1 MKTKHLALTALALSC
16 LVACTSLPEQPP
28 ATVTEPGIIK
38 VYNKALAG
46 DAVALYQIGGFYSGG
61 THGFPKDNT
70 KAANCYQIAANK
82 GHIDSMVVIATAYEY
97 GLGRKQ
103 SIKLARKYY
112 EKAAAKG
119 ASHAQ
124 YALKRLNK
132 TYGAA
137 SSADSLFV
145 GGTNE
150 GRQLF
155 NEINNLD
162 W

>member
-1 MKTKHLALTALALSC
+1 MKIKHLAFTALALC
-16 LVACTSLPEQPP
+16 CFAACTSLPEQPP
-28 ATVTEPGIIK
+28 ATVTDPGIIE

-46 DAVALYQIGGFYSGG
+46 DAKSLYRIGMRYSNGSY
-61 THGFPKDNT
+61 GFPKDST
-70 KAANCYQIAANK
+70 TAANCFQLAANK
-82 GHIDSMVVIATAYEY
+82 GHVDSMVLIATAYEY

-112 EKAAAKG
+112 EKAAATG

-137 SSADSLFV
+137 TSADSLFV

-155 NEINNLD
+155 NEVNNLD